1 MTAVKFCG
9 MMRPEDIE
17 ACNRLMPEYAGF
29 VFWDMS
35 RRHVSRDEAGV
46 LIAGLDRKVT
56 PVGVFRDQPLPDI
69 TAAAE
74 TGIRMVQ
81 LHGSEDQEFI
91 DQVKDRTGLPVIKA
105 FTVTDAES
113 VRDSLRIRSD
123 RIMFDSGAGSGV
135 RSDWSLL
142 RYVEAPYFLAGG
154 LDAGNVEE
162 AIKELHPYA
171 VDVSSGIETG
181 GRKDPAK
188 MEGFMEA
195 VRRADLA
202 YRKEEK

>member
-17 ACNRLMPEYAGF
+17 ACNRLRPEYAGF

-35 RRHVSRDEAGV
+35 RRCISRDEAGV
-46 LIAGLDRKVT
+46 LITGLDKSVI

-91 DQVKDRTGLPVIKA
+91 DKVKERTGLPVIKA
-105 FTVTDAES
+105 FTVKDANGINS
-113 VRDSLRIRSD
+113 ALGIRSD

-142 RYVEAPYFLAGG
+142 RDVKEPYFLAGG

-188 MEGFMEA
+188 MERFMEA

-202 YRKEEK
+202 YRKEEI